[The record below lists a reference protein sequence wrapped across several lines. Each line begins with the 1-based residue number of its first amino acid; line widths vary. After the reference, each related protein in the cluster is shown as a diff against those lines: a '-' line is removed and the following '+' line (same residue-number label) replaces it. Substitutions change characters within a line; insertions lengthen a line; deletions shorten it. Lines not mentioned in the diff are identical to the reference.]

1 MKISDVS
8 KSPPAGA
15 AGKTKK
21 AAAAAPAD
29 SVAPIDAVLIAGI
42 PDNEL
47 TPRVRQALQSLMEE
61 VGKLRAELAQ
71 TRARIGEL
79 EELADA
85 DPLVG
90 VLNRRAF
97 VRELNRA
104 LAMVERYGAPSSLV
118 FADLNDLKV
127 INDKWGHAA
136 GDAALSHVA
145 TILAANIRQTD
156 AVGRLGGDEF
166 GIILTQADQETAREK
181 ATTLAGLVEAV
192 GVQWRDKT
200 FKARISCGVV
210 EIKRGSSADEALE
223 TADSEM
229 YRVKKGR

>member
-1 MKISDVS
+1 MKVSDVS
-8 KSPPAGA
+8 KAPRTSAV
-15 AGKTKK
+15 GKAKK
-21 AAAAAPAD
+21 AAA
-29 SVAPIDAVLIAGI
+29 IDAAQAVPAVDDVVIAGI
-42 PDNEL
+42 PDSEL

-61 VGKLRAELAQ
+61 VAKLRAELAQ
-71 TRARIGEL
+71 TRVRIGEL
-79 EELADA
+79 EELADT

-118 FADLNDLKV
+118 FVDLNDLKI

-145 TILAANIRQTD
+145 RILAAHIRQTD

-166 GIILTQADQETAREK
+166 GIILTHADQATATEK
-181 ATTLAGLVEAV
+181 AKSLAGHVEAESV
-192 GVQWRDKT
+192 AWRDQT
-200 FKARISCGVV
+200 FKSRISWGVV
-210 EIKRGSSADEALE
+210 EIKKGSSADEALE

-229 YRVKKGR
+229 YRVKRGR

>member
-1 MKISDVS
+1 MKVSDVS
-8 KSPPAGA
+8 KSARAGA

-21 AAAAAPAD
+21 AATAGSPQA
-29 SVAPIDAVLIAGI
+29 VAPLDAVVIAGI
-42 PDNEL
+42 PDHEL

-61 VGKLRAELAQ
+61 VATLRAELAQ

-79 EELADA
+79 EELADT

-118 FADLNDLKV
+118 FVDLNDLKT
-127 INDKWGHAA
+127 INDNWGHAA

-145 TILAANIRQTD
+145 KILAAHIRQTD

-166 GIILTQADQETAREK
+166 GIILTQADQATAREK
-181 ATTLAGLVEAV
+181 AKALAGHVEADD
-192 GVQWRDKT
+192 VQWRDQR

-210 EIKRGSSADEALE
+210 EIRKGLSADEALE
-223 TADSEM
+223 TADNEM